1 MESRLSPRVLIVMP
15 EQWPRALLR
24 AALREV
30 GYDAVGTRDLDTAL
44 RVKSDEP
51 DRGPIRL
58 MIVDQSAA
66 SGAQQQLA
74 KLFSLHGTPPT
85 ILLARP
91 TLAVPAGQ
99 WKRVIKR
106 PASIDEIVSVVRESL
121 PLPSQ
126 LRHPID

>member
-1 MESRLSPRVLIVMP
+1 MESTLSPRVLIVMP

-30 GYDAVGTRDLDTAL
+30 GYDAVGTRNLDTAL
-44 RVKSDEP
+44 RVRPQEP
-51 DRGPIRL
+51 DRGTIRL
-58 MIVDQSAA
+58 VIVDQSAA
-66 SGAQQQLA
+66 SGSHEQLA
-74 KLFSLHGTPPT
+74 KLLSLHGTPLT

-99 WKRVIKR
+99 WQRVIKR
-106 PASIDEIVSVVRESL
+106 PASIDEIVSAVRESM
-121 PLPSQ
+121 PLPSE